1 LLSAHL
7 IDENRLLQPGFAMT
21 DEQKADRSL
30 ENAPESAAGSLSEHI
45 DQNIE
50 RMVALQRRE
59 WDLTSASQRLVER
72 VSRII
77 GRPAYL
83 AALLAVVVGWVSAN
97 VLPPFGMTAFDP
109 PPFELLDGILTFS
122 ALVTATIVL
131 IAQNR
136 QSRREQQHRHL
147 DLQVSLLTEQKVT
160 KLIHLVEE
168 LRRDMPMVKDR
179 HDPQA
184 AVLQQA
190 TDTAAV
196 ASAIEEV
203 GLANDGNRNHP

>member
-1 LLSAHL
+1 M
-7 IDENRLLQPGFAMT
+7 I
-21 DEQKADRSL
+21 DEQKADRNL
-30 ENAPESAAGSLSEHI
+30 ENAPESATGSLSEHI

-50 RMVALQRRE
+50 SVAALQRRE
-59 WDLTSASQRLVER
+59 RGMTSASQRLVER
-72 VSRII
+72 ISRII

-83 AALLAVVVGWVSAN
+83 VVLLAVVVAWVSTN
-97 VLPPFGMTAFDP
+97 VLAPFGMTAFDP
-109 PPFELLDGILTFS
+109 PPFELLDGVLTFS

-136 QSRREQQHRHL
+136 QTRREQQHRHL

-179 HDPQA
+179 EDPHA

-196 ASAIEEV
+196 VSAMEEV
-203 GLANDGNRNHP
+203 GLTNDGERERKNQP

>member
-1 LLSAHL
+1 LLSEYL

-30 ENAPESAAGSLSEHI
+30 GSAPESPAGSLSEHI

-50 RMVALQRRE
+50 SMVALQRRE
-59 WDLTSASQRLVER
+59 WDMTGASQRLVER
-72 VSRII
+72 ISRII

-83 AALLAVVVGWVSAN
+83 AGLLAVVLGWVSAN
-97 VLPPFGMTAFDP
+97 VMPPFGMTAFDP

-136 QSRREQQHRHL
+136 QSRREQRHRHL

-179 HDPQA
+179 HDPQSTL
-184 AVLQQA
+184 LQQA
-190 TDTAAV
+190 ADTAAV

-203 GLANDGNRNHP
+203 GLANDGTRDHP

>member
-1 LLSAHL
+1 M
-7 IDENRLLQPGFAMT
+7 I
-21 DEQKADRSL
+21 DEQKADRNL
-30 ENAPESAAGSLSEHI
+30 ENAPESATGSLSEHI

-50 RMVALQRRE
+50 SVAALQRRE
-59 WDLTSASQRLVER
+59 RGMTSASQRLVER
-72 VSRII
+72 ISRII

-83 AALLAVVVGWVSAN
+83 VVLLVVVVAWVSAN
-97 VLPPFGMTAFDP
+97 VLTPFGMTAFDP
-109 PPFELLDGILTFS
+109 PPFELLDGVLTFS

-136 QSRREQQHRHL
+136 QTRREQQHRHL

-179 HDPQA
+179 EDPHA
-184 AVLQQA
+184 AALQQA

-196 ASAIEEV
+196 VSAMEEV
-203 GLANDGNRNHP
+203 GLTSDGERDRKNQP

>member
-1 LLSAHL
+1 
-7 IDENRLLQPGFAMT
+7 MT
-21 DEQKADRSL
+21 DEQKADRTF

-50 RMVALQRRE
+50 SVAALERRE
-59 WDLTSASQRLVER
+59 RDMTSAPQRLVER
-72 VSRII
+72 ISRII

-83 AALLAVVVGWVSAN
+83 VVLLAVVVAWVSAN
-97 VLPPFGMTAFDP
+97 VLTPFGMTAFDP
-109 PPFELLDGILTFS
+109 PPFELLDGVLTFS

-136 QSRREQQHRHL
+136 QTQREQQ
-147 DLQVSLLTEQKVT
+147 
-160 KLIHLVEE
+160 

-179 HDPQA
+179 EDPQA
-184 AVLQQA
+184 TVLQQA

-196 ASAIEEV
+196 VSAMEEV
-203 GLANDGNRNHP
+203 GLTHDGERERKNQP

>member
-1 LLSAHL
+1 
-7 IDENRLLQPGFAMT
+7 MT
-21 DEQKADRSL
+21 DEQKADRNP
-30 ENAPESAAGSLSEHI
+30 ENAPESATGSLSEHI

-50 RMVALQRRE
+50 SIVALQRRE
-59 WDLTSASQRLVER
+59 REMTNASQRLVGR
-72 VSRII
+72 ISRII

-83 AALLAVVVGWVSAN
+83 AGLLAVVVAWVSTN
-97 VLPPFGMTAFDP
+97 VLTPFGMTAFDP
-109 PPFELLDGILTFS
+109 PPFELLDGVLTFS

-136 QSRREQQHRHL
+136 QTRREQQHRHL

-179 HDPQA
+179 EDPQA
-184 AVLQQA
+184 TALQEA
-190 TDTAAV
+190 ADTAAMV
-196 ASAIEEV
+196 SAIEEV
-203 GLANDGNRNHP
+203 GLTNDGNRDEKNQP

>member
-1 LLSAHL
+1 VV
-7 IDENRLLQPGFAMT
+7 
-21 DEQKADRSL
+21 DEQKADRNL
-30 ENAPESAAGSLSEHI
+30 ENAPESATGSLSEHI

-50 RMVALQRRE
+50 SVAALQRRE
-59 WDLTSASQRLVER
+59 RGMTSAPQRLVER
-72 VSRII
+72 ISRII

-83 AALLAVVVGWVSAN
+83 VVLLAVVVAWVSAN
-97 VLPPFGMTAFDP
+97 VLTPFGMTAFDP
-109 PPFELLDGILTFS
+109 PPFELLDGVLTFS

-136 QSRREQQHRHL
+136 QTQREQQHRHL

-179 HDPQA
+179 EDPQA
-184 AVLQQA
+184 TALQQA

-196 ASAIEEV
+196 VSAMEEV
-203 GLANDGNRNHP
+203 GLTHDGERERKNQP

>member
-1 LLSAHL
+1 
-7 IDENRLLQPGFAMT
+7 
-21 DEQKADRSL
+21 
-30 ENAPESAAGSLSEHI
+30 LSEHI

-50 RMVALQRRE
+50 SVAALQRRE
-59 WDLTSASQRLVER
+59 RGMTSASQRLVER
-72 VSRII
+72 ISRII

-83 AALLAVVVGWVSAN
+83 VVLLAVVVAWVSTN
-97 VLPPFGMTAFDP
+97 VLAPFGMTAFDP
-109 PPFELLDGILTFS
+109 PPFELLDGVLTFS

-136 QSRREQQHRHL
+136 QTRREQQHRHL

-179 HDPQA
+179 EDPHA

-196 ASAIEEV
+196 VSAMEEV
-203 GLANDGNRNHP
+203 GLTNDGERERKNQP

>member
-1 LLSAHL
+1 
-7 IDENRLLQPGFAMT
+7 MV
-21 DEQKADRSL
+21 DEQKADRNL
-30 ENAPESAAGSLSEHI
+30 ENAPESATGSLSEHI

-50 RMVALQRRE
+50 SVAALQRRE
-59 WDLTSASQRLVER
+59 RGMTSAPQRLVER
-72 VSRII
+72 ISRII

-83 AALLAVVVGWVSAN
+83 VVLLAVVVAWVGAN
-97 VLPPFGMTAFDP
+97 VLTPFGMTAFDP
-109 PPFELLDGILTFS
+109 PPFELLDGVLTFS

-136 QSRREQQHRHL
+136 QTQREQQHRHL

-179 HDPQA
+179 EDPHA

-196 ASAIEEV
+196 VSAMEEV
-203 GLANDGNRNHP
+203 GLTNDGERERKNQP

>member
-1 LLSAHL
+1 M
-7 IDENRLLQPGFAMT
+7 I
-21 DEQKADRSL
+21 DEQKADRNL
-30 ENAPESAAGSLSEHI
+30 ENAPESATGSLSEHI

-50 RMVALQRRE
+50 SVAALQRRE
-59 WDLTSASQRLVER
+59 RGVTSASQRLVER
-72 VSRII
+72 ISRII

-83 AALLAVVVGWVSAN
+83 VVLLAVVVAWVSTN
-97 VLPPFGMTAFDP
+97 VLAPFGMTAFDP
-109 PPFELLDGILTFS
+109 PPFELLDGVLTFS

-136 QSRREQQHRHL
+136 QTRREQQHRHL

-179 HDPQA
+179 EDPHA

-196 ASAIEEV
+196 VSAMEEV
-203 GLANDGNRNHP
+203 GLTNDGERERKNQP

>member
-1 LLSAHL
+1 M
-7 IDENRLLQPGFAMT
+7 I
-21 DEQKADRSL
+21 DEQKADRNL
-30 ENAPESAAGSLSEHI
+30 ENAPESATGSLSEHI

-50 RMVALQRRE
+50 SVAALQRRE
-59 WDLTSASQRLVER
+59 RGMTSASQRLVER
-72 VSRII
+72 ISRII
-77 GRPAYL
+77 GRPACL
-83 AALLAVVVGWVSAN
+83 VVLLAVVVAWVSAN
-97 VLPPFGMTAFDP
+97 VLTPFGMTAFDP
-109 PPFELLDGILTFS
+109 PPFELLDGVLTFS

-136 QSRREQQHRHL
+136 QTRREQQHRHL

-179 HDPQA
+179 EDPHA

-196 ASAIEEV
+196 VSAMEEV
-203 GLANDGNRNHP
+203 GLTNDGERERKNQP